1 MKILNLNSV
10 FWNAFVGALMVLLI
24 MNCSSLKNSAVKK
37 EVEQNT
43 TTPHEI
49 SIDTAGKFAKI
60 VFDSSTYHF
69 GVVKQG
75 QLLNREI
82 YFTNQGPGDLI
93 ISLMTACEC
102 TTLDW
107 SRLSIKPGS
116 KSWIKITYN
125 SKDKEGPQIVDID
138 ITANTNPGSTFT
150 KFTLFVEK

>member
-1 MKILNLNSV
+1 MKILNSKKYLMNL
-10 FWNAFVGALMVLLI
+10 FIGASIVLFA
-24 MNCSSLKNSAVKK
+24 MNCSGSKQTVVIK
-37 EVEQNT
+37 EFEQKRT
-43 TTPHEI
+43 TVQEAQ
-49 SIDTAGKFAKI
+49 IDTTGKFAKI

-69 GVVKQG
+69 GVIKQG

-107 SRLSIKPGS
+107 SRLPIKPGS
-116 KSWIKITYN
+116 KSWLKITYN